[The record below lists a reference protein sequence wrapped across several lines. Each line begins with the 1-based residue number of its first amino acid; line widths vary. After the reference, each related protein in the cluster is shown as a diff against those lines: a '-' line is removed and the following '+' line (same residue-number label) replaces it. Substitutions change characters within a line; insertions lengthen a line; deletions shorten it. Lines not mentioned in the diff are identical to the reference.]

1 MIDKTNFAILWS
13 SALQSKDKN
22 SFVAECA
29 TNSILGDTSA
39 ATKYLSN
46 IWTVAHMTVRVMRET
61 TGLSQIKFADLIC
74 APRKT
79 VINWE
84 ARGGITDYQ
93 RLWLASY
100 LGLLP

>member
-1 MIDKTNFAILWS
+1 MDKVNFAILWA
-13 SALQSKDKN
+13 SALQSDDQD
-22 SFVAECA
+22 SFFAEWA
-29 TNSILGDTSA
+29 TSSLFDDIA
-39 ATKYLSN
+39 ADYVSK
-46 IWTVAHMTVRVMRET
+46 IWQVAHMTVRDMRDK

-84 ARGGITDYQ
+84 ARGGITNYQ
-93 RLWLASY
+93 RLWLASF